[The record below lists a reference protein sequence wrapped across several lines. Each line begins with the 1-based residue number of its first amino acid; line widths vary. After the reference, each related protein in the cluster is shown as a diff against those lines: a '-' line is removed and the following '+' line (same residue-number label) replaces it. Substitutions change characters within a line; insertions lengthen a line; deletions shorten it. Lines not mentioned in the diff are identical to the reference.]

1 MSDLLLEVK
10 NLSTFFYMDKRIIP
24 AVENVSFSVNKKETV
39 GIVGE
44 SGSGKSV
51 TALSIMRLINS
62 PPGKIENGEILF
74 CGEDLLK
81 LSESKMRKIR
91 GNRISMIFQEPMT
104 SLNPV
109 YTIGN
114 QLAEAIMLHQGLS
127 KQKSMKKA
135 AIMLEGV
142 KMPLAKKRLGQYPFQ
157 LSGGMRQRVMIAMAL
172 SCEPEL
178 LIADEPTTALDV
190 TIQAQI
196 LYLIK
201 ELKEKTN
208 TAVLLITHNLGVVAE
223 IADQVIVMYNG
234 RILEQADVKTLFKS
248 PKHPYTIGLL
258 KSIPKM
264 EGQKKLY
271 TIKGAVP
278 MPGQIKEGCRFKTRC
293 EDVFGKCLLEEPPIF
308 RVGQSNVRCWK
319 YE

>member
-1 MSDLLLEVK
+1 
-10 NLSTFFYMDKRIIP
+10 
-24 AVENVSFSVNKKETV
+24 
-39 GIVGE
+39 
-44 SGSGKSV
+44 
-51 TALSIMRLINS
+51 
-62 PPGKIENGEILF
+62 
-74 CGEDLLK
+74 
-81 LSESKMRKIR
+81 
-91 GNRISMIFQEPMT
+91 MIFQEPMT

-114 QLAEAIMLHQGLS
+114 QLSEAIMLHQGLS
-127 KQKSMKKA
+127 KQEAMEKA
-135 AIMLEGV
+135 TIMMESV
-142 KMPLAKKRLGQYPFQ
+142 KIPLPKKRLRQYPFQ

-223 IADQVIVMYNG
+223 IADRVIVMYNG
-234 RILEQADVKTLFKS
+234 RILEQADVNTLFKS
-248 PKHPYTIGLL
+248 PKHPYTVGLL

-278 MPGQIKEGCRFKTRC
+278 MPGQIKEGCKFKTRC
-293 EDVFGKCLLEEPPIF
+293 DDVFGKCMLEEPPLFI
-308 RVGQSNVRCWK
+308 VEGSHVRCWK